1 MTTKQLH
8 RIPSESML
16 GGVAAG
22 LADYFGIDKVLVRI
36 FFVFIFFIPKP
47 VPIVLI
53 YIVLWIIMPK
63 GERYFEA
70 RPDPQH
76 QPR

>member
-22 LADYFGIDKVLVRI
+22 LAEYFGIDKVWVRL
-36 FFVFIFFIPKP
+36 FFVLTLIIPNP
-47 VPIVLI
+47 IPIVLI
-53 YIVLWIIMPK
+53 YIVLWIVMPK
-63 GERYFEA
+63 GQRYYEA
-70 RPDPQH
+70 RPDQH
-76 QPR
+76 PYHS